1 MFMFIRFFYS
11 RPVIQIWYL
20 DRGPNLR
27 KMDIGAYLTKH
38 PPWKKQNVALSLAYF
53 GDKKMYLGPPQKIL

>member
-38 PPWKKQNVALSLAYF
+38 PPPWKKQNVALSLAW
-53 GDKKMYLGPPQKIL
+53 